1 MKILVMQSSEYE
13 RFSEAVAWV
22 RERWPDAAVTALVD
36 REHGAAAPAGG
47 NLAETLF
54 YDAGEDGRL
63 DISDETRRRIEERRF
78 DVCVMSYND
87 RMGVRHWQSRVVPIQ
102 ARIPGIVAINNRG
115 RRRSYR
121 LWTWVASTVFA
132 CVALRMVQPVVRFVR
147 NVLDCGMI
155 AGLTLAAMV
164 GNVLRTAGR
173 HPLGRG
179 RERRP
184 EQPLRLFIFIPSFGL
199 GGAQTVLIDF
209 LRRIDRQKC
218 AVTVCTLVQR
228 DKFFESAA
236 RDAGFSPVYLDC
248 APGYPPYW
256 TIIWALT
263 RRLYRERPDAAIG
276 WLPWATAFT
285 VVAGSLT
292 GVPRI
297 LQSLHSE
304 SPPRRSLPIPIWQR
318 PLEMITARMADRVIA
333 CSDACRADYMAWGW
347 IPPRKIVTIRNGID
361 PGRIQRPTE
370 TELRAVRASLKLQG
384 RPLVG
389 IVGRLSREKDHRM
402 FLEAMRLVREAVP
415 SVAAVVV
422 GTGHERSRLEKES
435 ERLGLAPVVTFLGAR
450 ADVGALMAC
459 LDVLVLT
466 SRSEGLPVVL
476 LEGQVLGVPVVT
488 TDAGGAREVVRDGET
503 GFVVPCGDS
512 GRLASRIVQ
521 LLGDERLR
529 RAIGDKARTDALN
542 NFHADGM
549 AADILRLCDA

>member
-1 MKILVMQSSEYE
+1 MKILVIQSSEPE
-13 RFSEAVAWV
+13 RFSEAVAWS

-36 REHGAAAPAGG
+36 REHEAAIRRDWKGAGQ
-47 NLAETLF
+47 LSF
-54 YDAGEDGRL
+54 SAGEDGRL
-63 DISDETRRRIEERRF
+63 DISDETRRRIREHQF
-78 DVCVMSYND
+78 DVCVMTYYD

-102 ARIPGIVAINNRG
+102 AGIPAIVAINNRG
-115 RRRSYR
+115 KRRSYGR
-121 LWTWVASTVFA
+121 WTWAASTVFA
-132 CVALRMVQPVVRFVR
+132 CVVLRMLQPIVRFVR
-147 NVLDCGMI
+147 DVVDGGMI
-155 AGLTLAAMV
+155 AGLTLLALPGAA
-164 GNVLRTAGR
+164 LKAAGL
-173 HPLGRG
+173 HPLTRPGA
-179 RERRP
+179 RRP
-184 EQPLRLFIFIPSFGL
+184 GQPLRLFIFIPSFGL

-209 LRRIDRQKC
+209 LRQIDRQKC

-228 DKFFESAA
+228 DKFFEAA
-236 RDAGFSPVYLDC
+236 AGQAGFAPVYLDC

-263 RRLYRERPDAAIG
+263 RRLLRERPDAAIG

-285 VVAGSLT
+285 VLAGSIA
-292 GVPRI
+292 GVPRV

-333 CSDACRADYMAWGW
+333 CSDASRADYMAWAR
-347 IPPRKIVTIRNGID
+347 IPPRKIVTVRNGID
-361 PGRIQRPTE
+361 PARLRRPTDA
-370 TELRAVRASLKLQG
+370 ELRAVRAGLNLTG

-415 SVAAVVV
+415 SVAALVI
-422 GTGHERSRLEKES
+422 GTGHERRRLEKES
-435 ERLGLAPVVTFLGAR
+435 ERLGLAGVVTFLGAR
-450 ADVGALMAC
+450 TDVEALMAS

-466 SRSEGLPVVL
+466 SRSEGLPIVL

-488 TDAGGAREVVRDGET
+488 TDAGGARETVRDGET

-512 GRLASRIVQ
+512 GQLASRIGQ

-529 RAIGDKARTDALN
+529 RSFGDRARTHVLN
-542 NFHADGM
+542 GFHADGM

>member
-1 MKILVMQSSEYE
+1 MKILVIQSSEPE
-13 RFSEAVAWV
+13 RFSEAVAWS

-36 REHGAAAPAGG
+36 REHEAAIRRDWKGAGQ
-47 NLAETLF
+47 LSF
-54 YDAGEDGRL
+54 SAGEDGRL
-63 DISDETRRRIEERRF
+63 DISDETRRRIREHQF
-78 DVCVMSYND
+78 DVCVMTYYD

-102 ARIPGIVAINNRG
+102 AGIPAIVAINNRG
-115 RRRSYR
+115 KRRSYGR
-121 LWTWVASTVFA
+121 WTWAASTVFA
-132 CVALRMVQPVVRFVR
+132 CVVLRMLQPIVRFVR
-147 NVLDCGMI
+147 DVVDGGMI
-155 AGLTLAAMV
+155 AGLTLLALPGAA
-164 GNVLRTAGR
+164 LKAAGL
-173 HPLGRG
+173 HPLTRPGA
-179 RERRP
+179 RRP
-184 EQPLRLFIFIPSFGL
+184 GQPLRLFIFIPSFGL

-209 LRRIDRQKC
+209 LRQIDRQKC

-228 DKFFESAA
+228 DKFFEAA
-236 RDAGFSPVYLDC
+236 AGQAGFAPVYLDC

-263 RRLYRERPDAAIG
+263 RRLLRERPDAAIG

-285 VVAGSLT
+285 VLAGSIA
-292 GVPRI
+292 GVPRV

-333 CSDACRADYMAWGW
+333 CSDASRADYMAWAR
-347 IPPRKIVTIRNGID
+347 IPPRKIVTVRNGID
-361 PGRIQRPTE
+361 PARLRRPTD
-370 TELRAVRASLKLQG
+370 TELRAVRAGLNLTG

-415 SVAAVVV
+415 SVAALVI
-422 GTGHERSRLEKES
+422 GTGHERRRLEKES
-435 ERLGLAPVVTFLGAR
+435 ERLGLAGVVTFLGAR
-450 ADVGALMAC
+450 TDVEALMAS

-466 SRSEGLPVVL
+466 SRSEGLPIVL

-488 TDAGGAREVVRDGET
+488 TDAGGARETLRDGET

-512 GRLASRIVQ
+512 GQLASRIGQ

-529 RAIGDKARTDALN
+529 RSFGDRARTHVLN
-542 NFHADGM
+542 GFHADGM